1 MSQTRRLCGARG
13 SAKGAGVPSMPHP
26 QPRQKE
32 APSQLGCSPI
42 SLSTAAGSKNKIN
55 TLSAKKKKKGGGEK
69 NNSRKLNIPEM
80 EIFSNKRQLL
90 EASLAEAGVGFFFS

>member
-42 SLSTAAGSKNKIN
+42 SPSTAAGSKNKIN
-55 TLSAKKKKKGGGEK
+55 TLSAKKKKGGEK
-69 NNSRKLNIPEM
+69 KTTVEN
-80 EIFSNKRQLL
+80 
-90 EASLAEAGVGFFFS
+90 